1 MFQRIN
7 MNKLAMKRIYDY
19 ICQILKR
26 LYMWF
31 ASEMSRASAKNRK
44 TNIISPLIWP
54 IYVPI
59 IVGFAFIGFGIP
71 LHPDIVGDFLIFIGV
86 IIVIVGCIIV
96 LKKYYNQYDT
106 VYKDDKSLLNSEGTN
121 IEHELIKTMGQTGIP
136 LESYKLRLPESEY
149 LQEYGKEKHNE
160 REEELV

>member
-1 MFQRIN
+1 MNSVSLGNSSLPKLILNKQLSIMMFQRIN

-106 VYKDDKSLLNSEGTN
+106 VQYFGKFLPKD
-121 IEHELIKTMGQTGIP
+121 
-136 LESYKLRLPESEY
+136 
-149 LQEYGKEKHNE
+149 
-160 REEELV
+160 

>member
-1 MFQRIN
+1 
-7 MNKLAMKRIYDY
+7 
-19 ICQILKR
+19 
-26 LYMWF
+26 MWF
-31 ASEMSRASAKNRK
+31 ASEMSRASAKNRR

-59 IVGFAFIGFGIP
+59 GVGFAFIAFGIP
-71 LHPDIVGDFLIFIGV
+71 LHPDFIGDALIV
-86 IIVIVGCIIV
+86 LGAIIVVIGSILV

-136 LESYKLRLPESEY
+136 LESYKLKLPESEY
-149 LQEYGKEKHNE
+149 LQEYGKEKNNR
-160 REEELV
+160 REEELS